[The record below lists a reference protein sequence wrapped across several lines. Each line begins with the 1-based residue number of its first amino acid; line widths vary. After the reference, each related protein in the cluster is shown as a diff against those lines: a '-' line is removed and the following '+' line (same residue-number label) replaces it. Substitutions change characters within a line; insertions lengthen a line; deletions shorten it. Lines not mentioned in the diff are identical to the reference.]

1 MNTAIDI
8 IDLDPL
14 FRSRGKDREVRYRSI
29 IGEGHS
35 FGQSNKEIEDQ
46 IELTAAKMS
55 KNLHLQAAQSAWSS
69 DSSDTETENKSDFS
83 WDGNE
88 SEIWTSVARGQKIM
102 SEVSRKSTRSLRNIF
117 CNHTPQF
124 PGRMKLL

>member
-1 MNTAIDI
+1 M
-8 IDLDPL
+8 DLDPL
-14 FRSRGKDREVRYRSI
+14 FCSRAQNREVRYRSI

-35 FGQSNKEIEDQ
+35 PRLGQSNKEIEDQ

-55 KNLHLQAAQSAWSS
+55 KNLHLSAAQSAWSS

-88 SEIWTSVARGQKIM
+88 SEIWTSVARGQKLM
-102 SEVSRKSTRSLRNIF
+102 SEVSRKSTDHLVISSANI
-117 CNHTPQF
+117 
-124 PGRMKLL
+124 LLNFSGG